1 MRISDCSSDVC
12 SSDLNVFVP
21 PDQRSFETNAF
32 MPTPQSEAFFQK
44 INDGRPVNRRRQSS
58 KKGTI
63 KMIRRFLLLAAV
75 SAAGITAPAWA
86 KSNDKDKDAGWS
98 LQEALGKPE
107 GLTISGSFRVRYEA
121 LDNQF
126 RPGLDRKDDLIS
138 LRTTLAAEYDAGPL
152 RLWAEVM
159 DSLAYDADRGSSD
172 GNGEGNARE
181 LIQAYVGG
189 KRVGCGK

>member
-1 MRISDCSSDVC
+1 
-12 SSDLNVFVP
+12 
-21 PDQRSFETNAF
+21 
-32 MPTPQSEAFFQK
+32 
-44 INDGRPVNRRRQSS
+44 
-58 KKGTI
+58 
-63 KMIRRFLLLAAV
+63 MIRRFLLLAAV

-138 LRTTLAAEYDAGPL
+138 LRTTLAAEYDAG
-152 RLWAEVM
+152 RSEE
-159 DSLAYDADRGSSD
+159 R
-172 GNGEGNARE
+172 
-181 LIQAYVGG
+181 
-189 KRVGCGK
+189 RVGKECVSTCRSRWSP